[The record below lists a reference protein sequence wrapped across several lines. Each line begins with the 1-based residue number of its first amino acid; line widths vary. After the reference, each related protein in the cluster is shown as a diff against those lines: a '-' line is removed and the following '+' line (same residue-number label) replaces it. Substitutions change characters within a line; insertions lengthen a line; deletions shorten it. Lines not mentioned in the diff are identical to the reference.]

1 MHMIMFVLDNP
12 GKLDNILDAWEQIGI
27 RGVTIVESTG
37 IQRLRKNRARIPMRF
52 AIEPMVFGGEEGNLT
67 LFTMVADN
75 AMVQRC
81 LQATETIVGN
91 LDEPNTGIL
100 ASWPLSTIKGLPPV
114 MTERN
119 ED

>member
-1 MHMIMFVLDNP
+1 MIMFVLDNP

-37 IQRLRKNRARIPMRF
+37 IQRLRKKRTRIPMRF

-67 LFTMVADN
+67 LFTMVEDQ

-81 LQATETIVGN
+81 LEAIETIVGN
-91 LDEPNTGIL
+91 LDDPNTGIL
-100 ASWPLSTIKGLPPV
+100 AAWPLSTIKGLPP
-114 MTERN
+114 MPPERN